1 MSKKLHGNSQS
12 FMDYKLIHYAMFEEL
27 NSETAIELSDRVLE
41 TPDGNFPV
49 HFFSL
54 TETMKSMPFV
64 VHNCGYFCVGD
75 KYFTKRNNLE
85 NYEFIYTTDGCGL
98 IEIDGKEYTCTAGSA
113 IIIDCRKYHYLHTQP
128 DYNWSYKHLH
138 FTAANDLIPLVNKAL
153 TFIPKIES
161 LEKYVDLISEQLIY
175 NQLNAPYLINKYI
188 FDIITEITT
197 FELDS
202 LNNKISNKMD
212 IVAQHIQKNYDK
224 DITINELS
232 EIVYLSPFH
241 FSRQFKLHFN
251 ETPYQYIT
259 RLRVNKA
266 KILLLQNRSI
276 DFIVESCGFGTPSNF
291 YRRFKSFVGST
302 PNKFKK
308 ENS

>member
-1 MSKKLHGNSQS
+1 MLKK
-12 FMDYKLIHYAMFEEL
+12 I
-27 NSETAIELSDRVLE
+27 LE
-41 TPDGNFPV
+41 
-49 HFFSL
+49 S
-54 TETMKSMPFV
+54 
-64 VHNCGYFCVGD
+64 
-75 KYFTKRNNLE
+75 R
-85 NYEFIYTTDGCGL
+85 
-98 IEIDGKEYTCTAGSA
+98 
-113 IIIDCRKYHYLHTQP
+113 
-128 DYNWSYKHLH
+128 
-138 FTAANDLIPLVNKAL
+138 DLLPIVNKAL
-153 TFIPKIES
+153 TFIPKIEN

-188 FDIITEITT
+188 FDILTEITT

-212 IVAQHIQKNYDK
+212 IVAQHIQKNYNK

-232 EIVYLSPFH
+232 EIAFLSPFH

-251 ETPYQYIT
+251 EAPYQYIT

-266 KILLLQNRSI
+266 KTLPLQNRSI
-276 DFIVESCGFGTPSNF
+276 DFIVESCGFGTASNF
-291 YRRFKSFVGST
+291 YRRFKSFVGVT